1 MNTTNP
7 KNNSNSNNDY
17 LPILEEIKQLKLEK
31 DEFEKEKR
39 GLKHEFEQITNELKL
54 ENEKLTKTNTSLEAL
69 FLTIK
74 KPVSKSEEL
83 IEKEAIIHEKDKRFS
98 ELESKYLLVEQALQD
113 LKRQNQKLNMENTGM
128 KFEIEKLQ
136 INNVNN
142 NPKSS
147 MFARQ
152 ESGVVN
158 FSRFQSRS
166 SVANVKFARQE
177 SGLVKFT
184 KQESVSIKE
193 NSSNSDELELTLEE
207 AKTLLSDF
215 MNENEELKKEK
226 TEIGEKA
233 LQMLADK
240 EVEKIELQEKL
251 NKVVEQYR
259 NESNKFINEIQ
270 EYKEKILDFESK
282 VK

>member
-83 IEKEAIIHEKDKRFS
+83 IEKGAIIHEKDKRFS

>member
-54 ENEKLTKTNTSLEAL
+54 ENEKLDKTNTSLEAL